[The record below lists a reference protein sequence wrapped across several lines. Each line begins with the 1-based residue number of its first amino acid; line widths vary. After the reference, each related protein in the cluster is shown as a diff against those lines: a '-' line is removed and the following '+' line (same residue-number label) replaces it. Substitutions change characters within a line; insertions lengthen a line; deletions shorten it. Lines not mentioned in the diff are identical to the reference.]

1 MAQTL
6 TLNSLEADNR
16 FFAGTGG
23 ISQENRHCGFIP
35 GFLDRDTGTIY
46 PSRRADG
53 TPAPFHALDGL
64 PDHLVLARG
73 PGGQVIAIK
82 ASVIAGFV
90 RWGCFYTREQ
100 AACCLE
106 QPVWG

>member
-6 TLNSLEADNR
+6 TLHTLAADNR

-23 ISQENRHCGFIP
+23 VSQGNRHRGFTP
-35 GFLDRDTGTIY
+35 GFLDRDTGAVY
-46 PSRRADG
+46 PSCWADG
-53 TPAPFHALDGL
+53 RPAPFHDLEGL
-64 PDHLVLARG
+64 PDHLVLNRSPTGRVAA
-73 PGGQVIAIK
+73 VK

-90 RWGCFYTREQ
+90 RCGCFYTREQ

-106 QPVWG
+106 PRS